1 MLRYTVLIGLAT
13 FSVPVEARIV
23 AGAPQTSSQS
33 GAIPQA
39 SQPDASTQQ
48 GAPTDAVPMQPAA
61 REQPATSSQVAQ
73 VIDAEFPNYDKNA
86 DGKLNPAEFGAWMVA
101 LKSKTDPTTKATAPD
116 TRKWVDAAF
125 AQADA
130 DKNKSLSKAELTSF
144 LSQG

>member
-1 MLRYTVLIGLAT
+1 MLKYAVLTGLAL
-13 FSVPVEARIV
+13 FSVPVEARVI
-23 AGAPQTSSQS
+23 AES
-33 GAIPQA
+33 PQA
-39 SQPDASTQQ
+39 SLQGGETNQSSQPDALGQQ
-48 GAPTDAVPMQPAA
+48 GTPTDAVPMQSAT

-86 DGKLNPAEFGAWMVA
+86 DGKLNASEFGAWMVA

-130 DKNKSLSKAELTSF
+130 DRNKTLSKAELTSF